1 MWWTISVGIFC
12 LAIVLIVSGTLYQ
25 FISSKID
32 ESSYPHTGKLVD
44 IGGFRL
50 HINCTGEGGPAVILD
65 SGLGGNSLEWSLV
78 QPEIA
83 KFTHVC
89 SYDRAGQGWSDES
102 PLARTSQN
110 IVDELHRLLH
120 TAEVPEPY
128 ILVGHSSGGINMR
141 LYASRY
147 PNEVAGVVLVDS
159 AHEDQLK
166 KIPITLPNK
175 TVELFLGYIG
185 YNRIRLLQYLPQIKE
200 SLKPF
205 PNDIQEM
212 LLTKIST
219 TKFNRTALEE
229 LFSLKESS
237 EQLKKAGGFLGDK
250 PLIVISAR
258 KYPNSEETGESQESL
273 NKELRIFKDLQKD
286 LATKSTQGKQVFAEH
301 SGHMITREQPEII
314 VESVQEIVNVINK
327 KNTSIEKKE
336 K

>member
-32 ESSYPHTGKLVD
+32 ESSYPPPGKLVD

-65 SGLGGNSLEWSLV
+65 SGLGGNSLEWSLI
-78 QPEIA
+78 QPKLA
-83 KFTHVC
+83 KFIHVC

-120 TAEVPEPY
+120 KAEVPGPY

-166 KIPITLPNK
+166 KNPITLPNK

-185 YNRIRLLQYLPQIKE
+185 YNRIRLLQYLPQIK
-200 SLKPF
+200 
-205 PNDIQEM
+205 
-212 LLTKIST
+212 
-219 TKFNRTALEE
+219 
-229 LFSLKESS
+229 
-237 EQLKKAGGFLGDK
+237 
-250 PLIVISAR
+250 
-258 KYPNSEETGESQESL
+258 
-273 NKELRIFKDLQKD
+273 
-286 LATKSTQGKQVFAEH
+286 
-301 SGHMITREQPEII
+301 
-314 VESVQEIVNVINK
+314 
-327 KNTSIEKKE
+327 
-336 K
+336 